1 MRKIT
6 GTEKGKGKSRGWEG
20 DRDEGIKS
28 HLQRSRQNFC
38 YLMQNETV
46 PIPES
51 ITLINCTGNPQL

>member
-1 MRKIT
+1 MRKGKGI
-6 GTEKGKGKSRGWEG
+6 EEGKGKSRGWEG
-20 DRDEGIKS
+20 GRDEGIKS

-51 ITLINCTGNPQL
+51 ITLFNCNENPQL